1 MYIKINCIIYWYY
14 RNDGV
19 CVLIII
25 DVVYWIWMEIIMY
38 IMMLLFLG
46 WWGLWFGDWVGWGY
60 LWFGGFRLV
69 FIYLCKL
76 FVYEFVLRMYVSIL
90 LVLKIEYYI

>member
-1 MYIKINCIIYWYY
+1 
-14 RNDGV
+14 
-19 CVLIII
+19 
-25 DVVYWIWMEIIMY
+25 
-38 IMMLLFLG
+38 MMLLFLG

-69 FIYLCKL
+69 FIYLFIL
-76 FVYEFVLRMYVSIL
+76 FVYELYVLRMYVSIL